1 MREVVFRVHLG
12 LVYEMLGLGWSWRR
26 GFGRAVTRM
35 GFGRRCGAQRFE
47 RRGSAERWA
56 RSILLEI
63 VRGGDLRLRSL
74 RSFSTL

>member
-1 MREVVFRVHLG
+1 MRKASGEVESGVLWCARLRATWVLARCGARVL
-12 LVYEMLGLGWSWRR
+12 
-26 GFGRAVTRM
+26 A
-35 GFGRRCGAQRFE
+35 RCGAQRFE